1 MIRKGK
7 ERREYPRLDLKLP
20 VKVVA
25 NGYDFST
32 TTQNISCVGTYC
44 RITKYVPPFTRV
56 AIKMNLPITE
66 NQQKKDY
73 QVECKGVI
81 VRSEDESGGGFNI
94 AVFFNEIKENQ
105 RKIIS
110 KYIKQFIP
118 QENPVLA

>member
-1 MIRKGK
+1 MMSQKAK
-7 ERREYPRLDLKLP
+7 ERRKFPRLEVSLP
-20 VKVVA
+20 VKIAA

-56 AIKMNLPITE
+56 GIKMNLPIRE
-66 NQQKKDY
+66 KKQRRDY

-94 AVFFNEIKENQ
+94 AVFFNEINQ
-105 RKIIS
+105 NQKKIIS
-110 KYIKQFIP
+110 RYLNQFLP
-118 QENPVLA
+118 QDN

>member
-1 MIRKGK
+1 MMRKAK
-7 ERREYPRLDLKLP
+7 ERREYPRVDLKLP

-25 NGYDFST
+25 NGFDFST

-56 AIKMNLPITE
+56 AIKMKLPISE
-66 NQQKKDY
+66 NRQTKDY
-73 QVECKGVI
+73 NVECKGVI
-81 VRSEDESGGGFNI
+81 VRSEDETGGGFNI
-94 AVFFNEIKENQ
+94 AVFFNEIKDNQ

-118 QENPVLA
+118 QNNSVLA